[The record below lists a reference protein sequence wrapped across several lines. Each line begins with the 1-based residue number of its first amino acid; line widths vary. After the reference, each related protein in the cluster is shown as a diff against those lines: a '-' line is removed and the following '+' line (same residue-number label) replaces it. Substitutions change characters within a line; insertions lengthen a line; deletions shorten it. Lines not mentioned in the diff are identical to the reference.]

1 MFIRFIFIF
10 VLFFIFTIEK
20 SEDKLIYVKN
30 YIENELYKEIHYIKN
45 NIDLTDNY
53 KAENLNYYIP
63 ICNNGNNI
71 INNSII
77 YYNCLV
83 SGIMNL
89 TLLINKTINENRK
102 LNNINFDIYFDK
114 LNFTFNDK
122 TYTLSFIFNLKKN
135 SFNMNLNNQ
144 ILQSPFFSNIKNY
157 FKDFESK
164 IEIDYSN
171 KFKKILYLNNENNII
186 NEYNAILSLYFL
198 KPPYIY
204 KKEIFINDEK
214 ITYLKPFNY
223 KLINPIVTN
232 KELKVDK
239 LIIYSEYSI
248 NYDLNYNEAEIIFYN
263 FTYDG
268 EMKSEKQTDG
278 NIVDKK
284 TQKVL
289 NEQISKSIID
299 KINHETFCAY
309 NEYFNIKSYH
319 CLKNL

>member
-1 MFIRFIFIF
+1 MLMFIRFIFIF

-53 KAENLNYYIP
+53 KAENLNYFIP
-63 ICNNGNNI
+63 ICDNGNNI

-135 SFNMNLNNQ
+135 SFNMNLK
-144 ILQSPFFSNIKNY
+144 S
-157 FKDFESK
+157 
-164 IEIDYSN
+164 
-171 KFKKILYLNNENNII
+171 
-186 NEYNAILSLYFL
+186 
-198 KPPYIY
+198 
-204 KKEIFINDEK
+204 
-214 ITYLKPFNY
+214 
-223 KLINPIVTN
+223 
-232 KELKVDK
+232 
-239 LIIYSEYSI
+239 
-248 NYDLNYNEAEIIFYN
+248 N
-263 FTYDG
+263 FT
-268 EMKSEKQTDG
+268 
-278 NIVDKK
+278 
-284 TQKVL
+284 
-289 NEQISKSIID
+289 ISFFFK
-299 KINHETFCAY
+299 Y
-309 NEYFNIKSYH
+309 
-319 CLKNL
+319 